1 MAEMILPLEGNCPGR
16 SLPHARIHC
25 SMYLSLR
32 KPAPPKIQ
40 AFLARQRGRPFSHAH
55 PEATRHTPPAGWF
68 VDHNRVC
75 LGRGQA
81 AWDAARA
88 AIRSWQMFRIGW
100 VEIHGTDAPLAP
112 GLDVAPLAHACG
124 AWFLNAC
131 RVVYL
136 IDESGRI
143 DEDGPVRRYGFAY
156 GTLPD
161 HAESGEERFLVEWRA
176 DDTVWYD
183 LLAFSRP
190 GHWLVWLGLPV
201 VRRLQRRFAADSLAA
216 MQRAVR

>member
-1 MAEMILPLEGNCPGR
+1 M
-16 SLPHARIHC
+16 H
-25 SMYLSLR
+25 LSLR
-32 KPAPPKIQ
+32 KPTPSAIQ
-40 AFLARQRGRPFSHAH
+40 AFLARQRGRSFSHDH
-55 PEATRHTPPAGWF
+55 VEATRHAPPAGWT

-75 LGRGQA
+75 LGHGPA

-88 AIRSWQMFRIGW
+88 ALRSWQMFRIGW
-100 VEIHGTDAPLAP
+100 VEIHGTGVPLAP

-124 AWFLNAC
+124 VWFLNAC

-136 IDESGRI
+136 M
-143 DEDGPVRRYGFAY
+143 DEDGPVRRFGFAY

-161 HAESGEERFLVEWRA
+161 HAESGEERFLVEWRE
-176 DDTVWYD
+176 DGSVWYD

-190 GHWLVWLGLPV
+190 GHWLVWLGLPL
-201 VRRLQRRFAADSLAA
+201 VRRLQKRFAADSLAA

>member
-1 MAEMILPLEGNCPGR
+1 MHLT
-16 SLPHARIHC
+16 
-25 SMYLSLR
+25 LR
-32 KPAPPKIQ
+32 KPTPPEIQ
-40 AFLARQRGRPFSHAH
+40 SFLSRQEGHSFSYPHV
-55 PEATRHTPPAGWF
+55 EATRHTPPAGWF
-68 VDHNRVC
+68 VDHNRIC
-75 LGRGQA
+75 LGHGPA

-100 VEIHGTDAPLAP
+100 VEIQGADAPLAP
-112 GLDVAPLAHACG
+112 GLDVAPLAHAFG

-136 IDESGRI
+136 IE
-143 DEDGPVRRYGFAY
+143 EERRFGFAY

-161 HAESGEERFLVEWRA
+161 HAERGEERFLVEWRE
-176 DDTVWYD
+176 DDSVWYD

-201 VRRLQRRFAADSLAA
+201 VRRPQKRFAAGSLNA
-216 MQRAVR
+216 MKNAVQLSPRL